1 MRNVGRL
8 ASFDWHTKRKNN
20 DLDLG
25 LLDETPK
32 TNQLEDERFSRME
45 HFYDSNEI
53 DPETLEDL
61 DLGDDGKVK
70 FSSIANDIYFDHLFR
85 LDLIRKICFIQIEK
99 NSIQQLI
106 SMKANIRRWSWIAR
120 NNCPKIS
127 SSNVPARQLSATEL
141 ADIEKKVQE
150 IERVGYSEDVDEDD
164 AGKDRWKIF

>member
-1 MRNVGRL
+1 
-8 ASFDWHTKRKNN
+8 
-20 DLDLG
+20 
-25 LLDETPK
+25 
-32 TNQLEDERFSRME
+32 ME

-106 SMKANIRRWSWIAR
+106 SMKANIRR
-120 NNCPKIS
+120 
-127 SSNVPARQLSATEL
+127 
-141 ADIEKKVQE
+141 
-150 IERVGYSEDVDEDD
+150 
-164 AGKDRWKIF
+164 